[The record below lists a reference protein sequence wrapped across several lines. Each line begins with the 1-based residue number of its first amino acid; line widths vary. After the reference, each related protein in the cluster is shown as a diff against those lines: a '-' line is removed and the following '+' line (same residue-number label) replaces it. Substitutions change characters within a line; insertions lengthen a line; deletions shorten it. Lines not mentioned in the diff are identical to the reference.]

1 MYTIHTHTHR
11 VLRTSS
17 VRKDKF
23 CKFYSSLYLV
33 RFSVQASPCA
43 LLFIAFFFFFF
54 FFPSL
59 FNRSIDTS
67 QVKKKKK
74 NGRST
79 ERSAAT
85 DNGKNW
91 RKNSRRA
98 NGDFLLLKFLTI
110 ISHIRY
116 TPSVICCSAIFRAKK
131 TSFFVFFFFFL
142 SRFFPVLRSPG
153 KGDRDP

>member
-54 FFPSL
+54 FFPLSL
-59 FNRSIDTS
+59 QSLDRYLAG
-67 QVKKKKK
+67 KKKKEK

-131 TSFFVFFFFFL
+131 TSFFVFFFFSL
-142 SRFFPVLRSPG
+142 SFFSCSSKSWKGRS
-153 KGDRDP
+153 